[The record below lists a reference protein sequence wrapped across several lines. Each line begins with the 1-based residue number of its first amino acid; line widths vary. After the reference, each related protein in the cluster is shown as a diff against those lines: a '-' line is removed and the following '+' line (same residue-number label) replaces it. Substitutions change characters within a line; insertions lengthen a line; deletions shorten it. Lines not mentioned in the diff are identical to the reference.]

1 MIDID
6 LTDPDVEVAATKIQ
20 AGFKGHK
27 TRKEMNSKSERE
39 TKEEKKQSEKE
50 EEEID
55 IDLTDPDVEA
65 AATKIQAGFKGH
77 KTRKEMKE
85 TKKNA
90 ELDEV
95 PEKELDAEKDEK
107 GKEEGEEEN
116 EDAIDID
123 LTDPDVEAA
132 ATKIQ
137 AGFKGHKTRKEMKS
151 KKEKEEEDQH
161 DSNKEDEGKK
171 TVGDNEE
178 EAIDIDLTDPE
189 VEAAATKIQ
198 AGFKGHKTRKEML
211 SKTEAEDKKQ
221 DLTEESKTEEESEDV
236 IDIDITDPEV
246 EAAATKIQA
255 GFKGHKA
262 RKQLKGNN

>member
-1 MIDID
+1 MLKQQPQRYKQGSKAIRQEKKLSLKIENEEEKKPGESKDDVKEEEVIDID

-27 TRKEMNSKSERE
+27 TRKEMKSKSEKE

-123 LTDPDVEAA
+123 LTDPD
-132 ATKIQ
+132 
-137 AGFKGHKTRKEMKS
+137 
-151 KKEKEEEDQH
+151 
-161 DSNKEDEGKK
+161 
-171 TVGDNEE
+171 
-178 EAIDIDLTDPE
+178 
-189 VEAAATKIQ
+189 
-198 AGFKGHKTRKEML
+198 
-211 SKTEAEDKKQ
+211 
-221 DLTEESKTEEESEDV
+221 
-236 IDIDITDPEV
+236 
-246 EAAATKIQA
+246 
-255 GFKGHKA
+255 
-262 RKQLKGNN
+262 